1 MINKKIK
8 KFLSVALIL
17 LIPTGGTICLADN
30 KCQEDNVKVLPL
42 NLDKCDQFNV
52 LRYISR
58 KSLDLMCTDTSK
70 LETTKRVF
78 KGAGNVVEWFLKIA
92 PTAVSVASSIAG
104 LYNKLKGNSSSL
116 LRETMSKDI
125 CKTLQD
131 LSDKNNKSGII
142 IASRQIMFNGDA
154 YPIKGENYSVQ
165 CPKA

>member
-17 LIPTGGTICLADN
+17 LMPTGGMICLADN
-30 KCQEDNVKVLPL
+30 KCQEDEVKVSLFDP
-42 NLDKCDQFNV
+42 DKCDEFNI

-104 LYNKLKGNSSSL
+104 LYNKLKGNSSL
-116 LRETMSKDI
+116 LREAMSKDI
-125 CKTLQD
+125 CKNLQD
-131 LSDKNNKSGII
+131 LSDKNDKSGII
-142 IASRQIMFNGDA
+142 IAIRQMMHNGDIF
-154 YPIKGENYSVQ
+154 YLNEEKYSVQ
-165 CPKA
+165 CPKP